1 MSRRQYLKDRAAKA
15 ERLAQTIMDT
25 LTVQRLRE
33 IATEFRAEA
42 EQFSTEGFR
51 EADPPEASADRHPS
65 SILSGLP
72 HKTNVSPK
80 QFSAATTGTLTAG
93 PT

>member
-42 EQFSTEGFR
+42 EQFSTEGLGKPTR
-51 EADPPEASADRHPS
+51 QRR
-65 SILSGLP
+65 
-72 HKTNVSPK
+72 V
-80 QFSAATTGTLTAG
+80 QTGTRRAS
-93 PT
+93 